1 MVQAVLLCTQCPS
14 SPLSPF
20 VWSQINKLLTSAR
33 LVSQLAGL
41 TTGGGVVVVATR
53 VGRWTGEGVVAA
65 TTWAGR
71 PGVAVRLATVAGRSR
86 NDGRGSAVEGI
97 L

>member
-1 MVQAVLLCTQCPS
+1 MVQTVLLCTQCPS
-14 SPLSPF
+14 SLLSPF

-33 LVSQLAGL
+33 LELQLAGL
-41 TTGGGVVVVATR
+41 PTGGGVVVVAR
-53 VGRWTGEGVVAA
+53 VGRRPGDGVVAA

-71 PGVAVRLATVAGRSR
+71 PGVAVRLAAAAGRSR
-86 NDGRGSAVEGI
+86 KVGSGSTVVGI

>member
-14 SPLSPF
+14 SLLSPF
-20 VWSQINKLLTSAR
+20 VWSQIKKLLTSAR

-41 TTGGGVVVVATR
+41 TTGGGEVVVAR
-53 VGRWTGEGVVAA
+53 VRRRPGDGVVAA

-86 NDGRGSAVEGI
+86 NDGSGSTVVGM

>member
-41 TTGGGVVVVATR
+41 TTGGGVAVAATR
-53 VGRWTGEGVVAA
+53 AGRWTGGGVVAA

-86 NDGRGSAVEGI
+86 NDGRGSTVVGI

>member
-14 SPLSPF
+14 SPLSPI
-20 VWSQINKLLTSAR
+20 VWPQINKLLTSAR
-33 LVSQLAGL
+33 LVLQLAGL
-41 TTGGGVVVVATR
+41 TTGGGVIVVATR
-53 VGRWTGEGVVAA
+53 VGRWTGDGVVAA

-71 PGVAVRLATVAGRSR
+71 PGVAVRLAAVAGRSR
-86 NDGRGSAVEGI
+86 KEGRGSTVVGI

>member
-20 VWSQINKLLTSAR
+20 VWSQIKKLLTSAR

-41 TTGGGVVVVATR
+41 TTGGGVVVVAR
-53 VGRWTGEGVVAA
+53 VGRRAGDGVVAA

-86 NDGRGSAVEGI
+86 NDGRGSTVVGI

>member
-14 SPLSPF
+14 SLLSPF
-20 VWSQINKLLTSAR
+20 VWSQIKKLLTSAR

-41 TTGGGVVVVATR
+41 TTGGGVVVVAR
-53 VGRWTGEGVVAA
+53 VGRRTGDGVVAA

-86 NDGRGSAVEGI
+86 NDGSGSTVVGI

>member
-1 MVQAVLLCTQCPS
+1 M
-14 SPLSPF
+14 PLFSPF
-20 VWSQINKLLTSAR
+20 TLLLVYKIFLTSAK
-33 LVSQLAGL
+33 LALQLAGRA
-41 TTGGGVVVVATR
+41 TGGGAVAGGRR
-53 VGRWTGEGVVAA
+53 VGRWRGGGAGVA

-86 NDGRGSAVEGI
+86 NDGRGSTVVGI

>member
-1 MVQAVLLCTQCPS
+1 M
-14 SPLSPF
+14 
-20 VWSQINKLLTSAR
+20 
-33 LVSQLAGL
+33 
-41 TTGGGVVVVATR
+41 TTGGGVVVAAR
-53 VGRWTGEGVVAA
+53 VGRRTGVGVVAA

-86 NDGRGSAVEGI
+86 KDGSGSTAVGI

>member
-1 MVQAVLLCTQCPS
+1 MGA
-14 SPLSPF
+14 
-20 VWSQINKLLTSAR
+20 A
-33 LVSQLAGL
+33 
-41 TTGGGVVVVATR
+41 R
-53 VGRWTGEGVVAA
+53 VGKWTGDGVVAA

-86 NDGRGSAVEGI
+86 KEGRGSAVVGI

>member
-41 TTGGGVVVVATR
+41 TTGGGVVVVDR
-53 VGRWTGEGVVAA
+53 VGRRTGYGVVAA
-65 TTWAGR
+65 TTWVGR

-86 NDGRGSAVEGI
+86 NDGSGSTVVGI

>member
-14 SPLSPF
+14 SLLSPF
-20 VWSQINKLLTSAR
+20 VWSQIKKLLTSAR

-41 TTGGGVVVVATR
+41 TTGGGVVV
-53 VGRWTGEGVVAA
+53 AA

-71 PGVAVRLATVAGRSR
+71 PGVAVRLAAVAGRSR
-86 NDGRGSAVEGI
+86 KVGSGSTVVGI

>member
-1 MVQAVLLCTQCPS
+1 MVQAVLLWTQCPS
-14 SPLSPF
+14 SLLSPF
-20 VWSQINKLLTSAR
+20 VWSQIKKLLTLAR

-41 TTGGGVVVVATR
+41 TTGGGVVVAAR
-53 VGRWTGEGVVAA
+53 VGRRTGDGVVAA

-86 NDGRGSAVEGI
+86 NDGSGSTVVGI

>member
-1 MVQAVLLCTQCPS
+1 ML
-14 SPLSPF
+14 
-20 VWSQINKLLTSAR
+20 
-33 LVSQLAGL
+33 QLEGW
-41 TTGGGVVVVATR
+41 TTGGGVVVGAAR
-53 VGRWTGEGVVAA
+53 VGKWTGDGVVAA

-86 NDGRGSAVEGI
+86 KEGRGSTVVGI

>member
-1 MVQAVLLCTQCPS
+1 ML
-14 SPLSPF
+14 
-20 VWSQINKLLTSAR
+20 
-33 LVSQLAGL
+33 QLEGWI
-41 TTGGGVVVVATR
+41 TGGGAVGEATR
-53 VGRWTGEGVVAA
+53 VGRWRGGGAGVA

-86 NDGRGSAVEGI
+86 KEGRGSTVVGI